1 MNNFKDFGI
10 TPQTKGFA
18 GEKIKVDKI
27 LNKQITVEKCEVKPS
42 KLEKG
47 CGKCLYAQLIV
58 DGERRLL
65 MIGSATL
72 IDMIEQVPANRF
84 PFQTTIVKEDNR
96 LMFT

>member
-1 MNNFKDFGI
+1 MNSFKDFGI
-10 TPQTKGFA
+10 MPQTKGYS

-27 LNKQITVEKCEVKPS
+27 LNREVTVEFYKIEKS

-47 CGKCLYAQLIV
+47 CGQCLYAQLSV

-72 IDMIEQVPANRF
+72 IQMIDQVPKDRF
-84 PFQTTIVKEDNR
+84 PFKTTIVKEDNR
-96 LMFT
+96 LVFT